1 MKIVYSYY
9 CLDIL
14 HIGHIL
20 MMKKCKDITGSDGLF
35 IAGILTDNAIFEKKP
50 IPIMPFEERFEI
62 ASSIKY
68 IDKVIPQNTY
78 SPLGNLKKIKPN
90 ILMESTSHLER
101 DIQELLDYMNSIN
114 GEVIKVPYY
123 DGQSSTKIKELI
135 KKRI

>member
-62 ASSIKY
+62 ASSIK
-68 IDKVIPQNTY
+68 
-78 SPLGNLKKIKPN
+78 L
-90 ILMESTSHLER
+90 
-101 DIQELLDYMNSIN
+101 
-114 GEVIKVPYY
+114 
-123 DGQSSTKIKELI
+123 
-135 KKRI
+135 